1 MNRRQKAIL
10 VEIITV
16 IVLTAIAVVAMLHLR
31 DYVNRREAEMA
42 IAILGNRI
50 RQYRVE
56 NGLVPPENWV
66 RREREN
72 LPGNVRLGELNY
84 RGRWIDFDSA
94 PDEILAYVEQK
105 SHSLIFKNGFFVL
118 RLGEVLNRDLN
129 ANVNI
134 EWMGPQE
141 LETTLAQ
148 QQSQMEIEMLGK

>member
-10 VEIITV
+10 VEIITIIV
-16 IVLTAIAVVAMLHLR
+16 ITAIAVVAMLYLR
-31 DYVNRREAEMA
+31 DYVNHREAEMA
-42 IAILGNRI
+42 ITTLGNRI

-66 RREREN
+66 EREREN
-72 LPGNVRLGELNY
+72 LPGNVRLGELHY
-84 RGRWIDFDSA
+84 RGRWIDLESA

-118 RLGEVLNRDLN
+118 RLGELLNRDLN

-134 EWMGPQE
+134 EWMGPQK
-141 LETTLAQ
+141 LEATLAQ